1 MANKIAGRR
10 FSNIVAMKLV
20 VCSTWVLAGCGG
32 GGGGS
37 AGGSAP
43 APTNSVAHEHAASI
57 KVEGQSKDLSSDIKT
72 VAIVTPPTTWNANG
86 TFPQGMLR
94 LVGRDQPASALKSH
108 APGAFTTLPWGSE
121 TLSLSTGTVTD
132 IAGNGHFAIGRW
144 TAGGDSAGQSYNA
157 NQGRVWAVGAP
168 VDVRLVEGTKL
179 SCTLAAATRPTTS
192 DGNTAP
198 GVLKGAEAVATATTD
213 SRGRAERSIFVTLR
227 YSVGNDLDQT
237 FAAIAPAGA
246 MYLSRA
252 TRTSLSTTFLGPDA
266 DKPYL
271 AVSYGV
277 HAPTA
282 GLINGLAVLS
292 CAPGK
297 SEQAE

>member
-1 MANKIAGRR
+1 MANRFEGWK
-10 FSNIVAMKLV
+10 FSNVAAIQV
-20 VCSTWVLAGCGG
+20 AVCSAWVLAGCGG
-32 GGGGS
+32 GGGN
-37 AGGSAP
+37 AGPAP

-57 KVEGQSKDLSSDIKT
+57 KVEGASKDLSNDIKT
-72 VAIVTPPTTWNANG
+72 IAVVTPPTTWNADG
-86 TFPQGMLR
+86 TLPHGKLR
-94 LVGRDQPASALKSH
+94 LVSREQPASALKSH

-144 TAGGDSAGQSYNA
+144 AAGGDSAGQSYNA

-168 VDVRLVEGTKL
+168 VDVRFIEGAEIG
-179 SCTLAAATRPTTS
+179 CVLAAATRPTTS

-198 GVLKGAEAVATATTD
+198 GVLKGAEAVAMATTD
-213 SRGRAERSIFVTLR
+213 TWGGATRSISVTLR
-227 YSVGNDLDQT
+227 YSIGNDLDQT
-237 FAAIAPAGA
+237 FSAVVPAGA

-252 TRTSLSTTFLGPDA
+252 TRASMSTTFLGPDA
-266 DKPYL
+266 SKPYL

-292 CAPGK
+292 CAPGE
-297 SEQAE
+297 SEHAE